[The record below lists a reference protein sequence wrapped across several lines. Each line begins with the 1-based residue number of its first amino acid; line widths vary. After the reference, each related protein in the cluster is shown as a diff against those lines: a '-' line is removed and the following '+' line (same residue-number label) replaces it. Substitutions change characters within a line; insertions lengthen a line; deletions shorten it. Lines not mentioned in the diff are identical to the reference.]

1 MNDNMDAVDRNEEIA
16 DLYAQKTE
24 LIERNKMI
32 DGELT
37 LAKADLK
44 QMEQELGLNKS
55 ESR

>member
-1 MNDNMDAVDRNEEIA
+1 MNDNMDVVDRNEEIT

>member
-1 MNDNMDAVDRNEEIA
+1 MNDNMDVVDRNEEIA

-37 LAKADLK
+37 LAKEDLK